1 MLRPH
6 PSKKM
11 SGLGGV
17 NGTVCNAQQYQQS
30 LLTDTYPTISCLT
43 RGQSIGLAVSILI
56 CREVDSKGQ
65 MMSHA
70 VVDRGIVRQS
80 RCRNRC
86 PFVDSGMSNFRQCLS
101 TLTRAVQRNVLR
113 YRKALPNGDWKLL
126 RGSADIY
133 MVCSMISQPRAQSHF
148 ILLTVF
154 PFCVRYCAGHRGY
167 PRCSMGPQRDR
178 QCGPLLHSTRHH
190 SANRRTRGRTDYSRA
205 SPSLTVPVVG
215 FSGH

>member
-1 MLRPH
+1 MRFTE
-6 PSKKM
+6 
-11 SGLGGV
+11 
-17 NGTVCNAQQYQQS
+17 TVR
-30 LLTDTYPTISCLT
+30 L
-43 RGQSIGLAVSILI
+43 
-56 CREVDSKGQ
+56 
-65 MMSHA
+65 MSHA
-70 VVDRGIVRQS
+70 VGGRGIVCQS

-86 PFVDSGMSNFRQCLS
+86 SSIDRGMSNLCQCLS

-113 YRKALPNGDWKLL
+113 YRKALPNSSWKLL
-126 RGSADIY
+126 RGSTDIY
-133 MVCSMISQPRAQSHF
+133 MVCSMFSQPHARSHF

-154 PFCVRYCAGHRGY
+154 PFCVRCFAGHRGY
-167 PRCSMGPQRDR
+167 PQCSMGPQRDC